1 MPEKKPA
8 FAAITCTGKEE
19 FLLNGQ
25 AVRFGDASTVTVVAE
40 GDDASDLL
48 SKVCPRPF
56 KVEVGEDNGKGS
68 IVRAIW
74 LTDTPSPEMAIV
86 VNG

>member
-1 MPEKKPA
+1 MSEKKPA

-25 AVRFGDASTVTVVAE
+25 AVRFGDGADVVVVDE
-40 GDDASDLL
+40 GDDASELL

-56 KVEVGEDNGKGS
+56 KIEPGEDAGKGS